1 LRNRE
6 VRSRLIWSTALPLLA
21 WSAAAAA
28 AQPAPPDV
36 GAPAT
41 VSVAEPAPAAS
52 TPIVTADSDG
62 VIEFSADQVVYDSE
76 NDIVTATGKVR
87 MARDGNYLAADL
99 VTWNRKSGEV
109 RAQGDVVVV
118 NPQGDK
124 MIGQNVLL
132 SDTLK
137 DGTVDNLLI
146 VLESGGRIAAR
157 RGSRTNGVYTLEN
170 AAYSPCPVTSET
182 GCPKRPSWMITAAQV
197 IDDPATGRVKFRG
210 GRLQLFGITLPLL
223 PIFSVGT
230 NGEGATGWLV
240 PDLKISKNN
249 GFEVALPY
257 FWRIAPNSDLTITP
271 HVYTGTAPALEAKF
285 RNLNDIGAFQ
295 VGAFVTYSR
304 LENSDLSDNLT
315 SPRRIRGYFEGNGT
329 AQLGPDWTATGFF
342 RVATDKTVTRRY
354 DISSD
359 DRLRSFANIERITP
373 DSYISIAGW
382 AFQGLRVDDVQ
393 KQIPIA
399 LPAIDARFNID
410 PPVLGGQIQL
420 QANSLAIMRIEG
432 QDTQRAF
439 ASAEWDLR
447 RLTPWGQQLTLTG
460 YARGDV
466 YHTDDAAA
474 TTVPIYRG
482 TDGWHTRG
490 IFALAAD
497 LQWPLIGPLLGG
509 TQMLVPRVQ
518 IVATPPT
525 PNIDIPNEDARS
537 VDLEDSNLFAL
548 NRFPGYDRWED
559 SSRVTYGLDWSYDRP
574 NLSILGNIGQS
585 FRLNRRPGIFPEG
598 TGLTDRFSDYV
609 GRVQVSYGDFLRLTE
624 RFRLDKSTLKFH
636 RSELNLTIGSRETY
650 AQIGY
655 LLLDRDIDPSVEDL
669 RDHEELQLAGRVKFA
684 RYWSIFGATV
694 IDLTSKSEDPLATGN
709 GFEPVRDRLGIQYE
723 DDCIQLGLTW
733 RRDYDLLGQVQKGN
747 IFSLQFA
754 LKGLGR

>member
-146 VLESGGRIAAR
+146 VLESGGRIAAQ

-304 LENSDLSDNLT
+304 VENSDLSDNLT

-410 PPVLGGQIQL
+410 PPVLGGQIRL

>member
-146 VLESGGRIAAR
+146 VLESGGRIAAQ

-304 LENSDLSDNLT
+304 VENSDLSDNLT